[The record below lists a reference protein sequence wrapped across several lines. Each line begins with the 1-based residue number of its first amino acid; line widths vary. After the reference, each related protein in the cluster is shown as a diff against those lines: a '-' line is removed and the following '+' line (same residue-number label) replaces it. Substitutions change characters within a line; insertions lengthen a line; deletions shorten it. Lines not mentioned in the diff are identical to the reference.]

1 MKLIGITLAIGLLC
15 SAFVCS
21 ALADAASDKER
32 LAAMTAQENALI
44 FDSFDNAT
52 ARQLGLATVN
62 TRRRQRRR
70 RPFSTF
76 DGTVRSRS
84 ALRSPARRR
93 TRILG
98 QRPKFATM
106 SRFLASTESKK
117 LEYRAMMGAD
127 WLKSY
132 PNGGGDP
139 LKFWNLTNNVAAGL
153 VGGGFPTTVRGVG
166 LSARSSPRAAR
177 IRPITISSSRF

>member
-1 MKLIGITLAIGLLC
+1 
-15 SAFVCS
+15 
-21 ALADAASDKER
+21 
-32 LAAMTAQENALI
+32 
-44 FDSFDNAT
+44 
-52 ARQLGLATVN
+52 
-62 TRRRQRRR
+62 
-70 RPFSTF
+70 
-76 DGTVRSRS
+76 
-84 ALRSPARRR
+84 
-93 TRILG
+93 
-98 QRPKFATM
+98 M
-106 SRFLASTESKK
+106 SRFLAITESKK

-153 VGGGFPTTVRGVG
+153 VGGGFPITVRGVG